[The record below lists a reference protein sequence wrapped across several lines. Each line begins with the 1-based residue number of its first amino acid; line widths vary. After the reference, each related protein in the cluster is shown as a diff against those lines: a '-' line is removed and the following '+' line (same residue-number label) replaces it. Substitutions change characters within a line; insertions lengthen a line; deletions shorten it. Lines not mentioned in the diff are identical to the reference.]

1 MMQSASRAAQLLGR
15 AGLFRAA
22 QRAYAAE
29 AAAVASDAGYVSQVR
44 WQRHLQAVLE
54 QGRELITNQS
64 WFCR

>member
-15 AGLFRAA
+15 AGLFRSA

-44 WQRHLQAVLE
+44 
-54 QGRELITNQS
+54 
-64 WFCR
+64 